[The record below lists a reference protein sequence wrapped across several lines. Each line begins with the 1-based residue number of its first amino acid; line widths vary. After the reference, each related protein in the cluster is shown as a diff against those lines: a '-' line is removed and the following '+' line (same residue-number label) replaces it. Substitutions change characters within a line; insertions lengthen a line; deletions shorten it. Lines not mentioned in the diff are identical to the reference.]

1 MSSDDLSQPRKPSE
15 QHAGVR
21 ESSAEALNMNATSA
35 VNGESTAQDTPPTSV
50 TAVFDPRLPP
60 TVRRRRV
67 ADACFLCRRRK
78 IRCDA
83 AHPKCG
89 NCVRIDRICEYQPPK
104 NEFQPMGMTEKLDSL
119 QDDMNK
125 LLHMLP
131 QLTVQRKNRA
141 MPFSLEDCLGPQ
153 QEIEVTAEQRRMVQS
168 LEDSLLKLSTFP
180 NWEPLSTRL
189 IRYKLSK
196 P

>member
-1 MSSDDLSQPRKPSE
+1 
-15 QHAGVR
+15 
-21 ESSAEALNMNATSA
+21 
-35 VNGESTAQDTPPTSV
+35 
-50 TAVFDPRLPP
+50 
-60 TVRRRRV
+60 
-67 ADACFLCRRRK
+67 
-78 IRCDA
+78 
-83 AHPKCG
+83 
-89 NCVRIDRICEYQPPK
+89 
-104 NEFQPMGMTEKLDSL
+104 MGMAEKLDSL

-189 IRYKLSK
+189 IRYKLCK